1 VARLVLEKLDCWYG
15 RTHAVDQI
23 DLVVEDGELCVLL
36 GPSGCGKTSTLR
48 MIAGLVHP
56 SGGEIYLDGRPIS
69 GIYPGYRDVAMV
81 FQSYALY
88 PHMTVRQ
95 HFAFP
100 LKAQKLREQEIAR
113 RVEEMADFLEMRD
126 LLDRYPH
133 ELSAGEQQRAAIGRA
148 LIRRPRILL
157 FDEPLSNLDAML
169 RVEMRTRLRRLQQDL
184 GITTV
189 YVTHDQVEA
198 QAIADKIVVMNLGR
212 IQQVGTP
219 QEVYARPVNRFVA
232 GFIGTPPMNFVEG
245 RLRWDDG
252 RVVLRAGRLDIPLP
266 PGCAPSGLGP
276 DYPAVL
282 GVRPEHLNVH
292 PALAT
297 GGVACKVSVI
307 EPQGNQLVLS
317 LQADGVS
324 LVACTDKRELGFR
337 PEVGQDVWVTLQ
349 PGHIHLFDQ
358 QTEKRLVQ
366 PGGAVQ

>member
-1 VARLVLEKLDCWYG
+1 MLLEKLDCWYG

-48 MIAGLVHP
+48 MIAGLVRP
-56 SGGEIYLDGRPIS
+56 SGGEIYLDGKPIT

-95 HFAFP
+95 HFEFP
-100 LKAQKLREQEIAR
+100 LKAHRTNQREIAR
-113 RVEEMADFLEMRD
+113 RVEEMADFLQMRE

-133 ELSAGEQQRAAIGRA
+133 ELSAGEQQRVAIGRA
-148 LIRRPRILL
+148 LIRRPRLLL

-219 QEVYARPVNRFVA
+219 QQVYAQPANRFVA

-245 RLRWDDG
+245 RFGWDDG
-252 RVVLRAGRLDIPLP
+252 RGVVRTARLEIPLP
-266 PGCAPSGLGP
+266 EGCAPTGLIP
-276 DYPAVL
+276 DHRVVL
-282 GVRPEHLNVH
+282 GVRPEHLSVR
-292 PALAT
+292 PSPS
-297 GGVACKVSVI
+297 GGSVACKVSVI
-307 EPQGNQLVLS
+307 EPQGNQLLLS

-324 LVACTDKRELGFR
+324 LVACADKRELGFR
-337 PEVGQDVWVTLQ
+337 PEIAQDVWVRLQ
-349 PGHIHLFDQ
+349 PGQVHLFDQ
-358 QTEKRLVQ
+358 ETEQRL
-366 PGGAVQ
+366 G